1 MSPELILP
9 LGTISPWP
17 DGGTAYSAPGCDASP
32 SLGCPSGMSV
42 VFYMNRS
49 FNCKEVDLKNKR
61 LKTPEI
67 QIILVRE
74 SALSHLDDTGLKST
88 QLMLYHA

>member
-9 LGTISPWP
+9 LGTIQPLVVLLL
-17 DGGTAYSAPGCDASP
+17 
-32 SLGCPSGMSV
+32 SLGCPRGMAV
-42 VFYMNRS
+42 VFYMNQS

-61 LKTPEI
+61 LKSPEI

-88 QLMLYHA
+88 QLMLYHV

>member
-1 MSPELILP
+1 MNHVTRTYFTLRYNTAPS
-9 LGTISPWP
+9 
-17 DGGTAYSAPGCDASP
+17 GTAPFPGCDASP
-32 SLGCPSGMSV
+32 SLGCPRGMAV

-74 SALSHLDDTGLKST
+74 SALSHLDHTGLKST

>member
-1 MSPELILP
+1 MLVHRRITQQYVTRTYFTPRYNTAPS
-9 LGTISPWP
+9 
-17 DGGTAYSAPGCDASP
+17 GTATSPGYEASL
-32 SLGCPSGMSV
+32 SLGCPRGMSV

-67 QIILVRE
+67 QIILE
-74 SALSHLDDTGLKST
+74 N
-88 QLMLYHA
+88 QLYHIRTILD